1 MLLKKKASIFLST
14 MFICSLVLM
23 GCSSTNEE
31 TKSSKKADPFKV
43 LENEDARKA
52 IALAIDKEQMTNI
65 ILNDGSKPV
74 DKFVPDN
81 LAFNEKGED
90 YRNVAG
96 EMGYSHND
104 EEAKKVWEKV
114 KKEIGFDSV
123 EFEFLTSDT
132 EQSGKIAEFIQAELQ
147 DALEGVTVKI
157 QQLPTKLKTEK
168 GSNGDFQL
176 SIAGWGAD
184 YPDPLTF
191 LEIYYPEVGRYAINV
206 GYKDTE
212 YKDLITKAKGS
223 TTIDESWES
232 YSKAEKILLD
242 SAFIT
247 PLYQKGGAYLEK
259 EYLKDVVN
267 YSFGPQTS
275 YKWAKLSNGKKEVNT
290 TSSSDISS
298 MDTAKASDS
307 TSFEAINNV
316 MEGLVRVD
324 SKNELIPGM
333 AESWEKSSDSKTWTF
348 KIRKDAKWSNGD
360 PLTAKDFEYSF
371 IRNLTPET
379 ACEYAYVMY
388 DIQGAE
394 DFNLGKNSDS
404 STVGVKA
411 IDDYTLEIKLNR
423 PVNYFDQLMAFPVF
437 FPVNKN
443 MVETYGDNYGTDKD
457 KLAFNGP
464 FVMDSW
470 KMEDQ
475 YGLKKNE
482 NYWDNK
488 TVNLDKVNF
497 KIVKDINAA
506 VNLYETGEVDK
517 VAIASEHVDKY
528 KDSKEFKTIKYATCN
543 FLMVN
548 GGNPPKNKK

>member
-1 MLLKKKASIFLST
+1 MLLKKKASLILST
-14 MFICSLVLM
+14 MLISSIVLT
-23 GCSSTNEE
+23 GCSSTGEDKN
-31 TKSSKKADPFKV
+31 TTSQDIDPFKV
-43 LENEDARKA
+43 LENENARKA
-52 IALAIDKEQMTNI
+52 ISLAIDKEQLTSV
-65 ILNDGSKPV
+65 ILNNGSKPV
-74 DKFVPDN
+74 NRFVPDG

-90 YRNVAG
+90 YRNIAG
-96 EMGYSHND
+96 EMGYDPND
-104 EEAKKVWEKV
+104 EEAKKAWDKA
-114 KKEIGFDSV
+114 KEELNFDTV
-123 EFEFLTSDT
+123 EFEFLTDDT
-132 EQSGKIAEFIQAELQ
+132 EQSKKIAEFIQAELQ
-147 DALEGVTVKI
+147 GALEGATIKL

-168 GSNGDFQL
+168 GSNGDFHL

-191 LEIYYPEVGRYAINV
+191 LEIYCPDVGRYAINV
-206 GYKDTE
+206 GYKNQE
-212 YKDLITKAKGS
+212 YKDLISKAKQS

-232 YSKAEKILLD
+232 YMKAEKILLD

-247 PLYQKGGAYLEK
+247 PLYQKSSAFLEK
-259 EYLKDVVN
+259 EYLQDVAN

-275 YKWAKLSNGKKEVNT
+275 YKWAKLNNGKNEVNT
-290 TSSSDISS
+290 TSISDISS
-298 MDTAKASDS
+298 MDTAQASDS

-324 SKNELIPGM
+324 INNELTPGM
-333 AESWEKSSDSKTWTF
+333 AESWEKSEDAKTWTF

-360 PLTAKDFEYSF
+360 PVTAKDFEFAF

-388 DIQGAE
+388 DIEGAE
-394 DFNLGKNSDS
+394 DFNLGKSTDA

-411 IDDYTLEIKLNR
+411 IDDNTLEVKLNR

-437 FPVNKN
+437 FPVNQKA
-443 MVETYGDNYGTDKD
+443 VETYGDDYGTAQD
-457 KLAFNGP
+457 KLVFNGP
-464 FVMDSW
+464 FVMATW

-475 YGLKKNE
+475 YSLKKNA

-497 KIVKDINAA
+497 KIVKDVNAA

-517 VAIASEHVDKY
+517 VAISSEHVDKY
-528 KDSKEFKTIKYATCN
+528 KDSKEYKTLKSASCN

-548 GGNPPKNKK
+548 GGNPPKK

>member
-1 MLLKKKASIFLST
+1 MLLKRKASILLS
-14 MFICSLVLM
+14 SLLISSIVLT
-23 GCSSTNEE
+23 GCSSTNKKES
-31 TKSSKKADPFKV
+31 TSKNQIDPFKV

-52 IALAIDKEQMTNI
+52 ISLAIDKEQMTNV

-74 DKFVPDN
+74 NRFVPDG
-81 LAFNEKGED
+81 LAFNEAGKD
-90 YRNVAG
+90 YREVAG
-96 EMGYSHND
+96 EMGYRHND
-104 EEAKKVWEKV
+104 DEAKKSWDKV
-114 KKEIGFDSV
+114 KKELNFDTV
-123 EFEFLTSDT
+123 EFEFLTTDT
-132 EQSGKIAEFIQAELQ
+132 EQSKKIAEFIQSELQ

-168 GSNGDFQL
+168 GSAGDFQL

-206 GYKDTE
+206 GYKDEE
-212 YKDLITKAKGS
+212 YKNLISKAKES
-223 TTIDESWES
+223 TTIDESWDS
-232 YSKAEKILLD
+232 YMKAEKILLD
-242 SAFIT
+242 SGFIT

-259 EYLKDVVN
+259 EYVKDVAN

-275 YKWAKLSNGKKEVNT
+275 YKWAKVSNSKNEINT

-324 SKNELIPGM
+324 LKNELIPGM
-333 AESWEKSSDSKTWTF
+333 AESWEKSSDAKTWTF
-348 KIRKDAKWSNGD
+348 KIRPDAKWSNGD
-360 PLTAKDFEYSF
+360 PVTAHDFEYAF

-388 DIQGAE
+388 DIRGAE
-394 DFNLGKNSDS
+394 DFNLGKTKDS
-404 STVGVKA
+404 SSVGVKA
-411 IDDYTLEIKLNR
+411 IDDHTLEVKLNR

-437 FPVNKN
+437 FPVNQKV
-443 MVETYGDNYGTDKD
+443 VETYGDDYGTSKD
-457 KLAFNGP
+457 NLVFNGP

-470 KMEDQ
+470 KIEDQ

-482 NYWDNK
+482 KYWDNK

-497 KIVKDINAA
+497 KVVKDINAA
-506 VNLYETGEVDK
+506 VNLYETGEIDK
-517 VAIASEHVDKY
+517 VVLASEHVDKY
-528 KDSKEFKTIKYATCN
+528 KDSKEFKTIKYASCN
-543 FLMVN
+543 FIMVN
-548 GGNPPKNKK
+548 AGNPPKK

>member
-1 MLLKKKASIFLST
+1 MLLKRKASILLS
-14 MFICSLVLM
+14 SLLISSIVLT
-23 GCSSTNEE
+23 GCSSTNKKES
-31 TKSSKKADPFKV
+31 TSKNQIDPFKV

-52 IALAIDKEQMTNI
+52 ISLAIDKEQMTNV

-74 DKFVPDN
+74 NRFVPDG
-81 LAFNEKGED
+81 LAFNEAGKD
-90 YRNVAG
+90 YREVAG
-96 EMGYSHND
+96 EMGYGHND
-104 EEAKKVWEKV
+104 AEAKKSWDKV
-114 KKEIGFDSV
+114 KKELNFDTV
-123 EFEFLTSDT
+123 EFEFLTTDT
-132 EQSGKIAEFIQAELQ
+132 EQSKKIAEFIQSELQ

-168 GSNGDFQL
+168 GSAGDFQL

-206 GYKDTE
+206 GYKDEE
-212 YKDLITKAKGS
+212 YKNLISKAKES
-223 TTIDESWES
+223 TTIDESWDS
-232 YSKAEKILLD
+232 YMKAEKILLD
-242 SAFIT
+242 SGFIT
-247 PLYQKGGAYLEK
+247 PLYQKGGAFLEK
-259 EYLKDVVN
+259 EYVKDVAN

-275 YKWAKLSNGKKEVNT
+275 YKWAKVSNGKNEINT

-316 MEGLVRVD
+316 MEGLVRVNL
-324 SKNELIPGM
+324 KNELIPGM
-333 AESWEKSSDSKTWTF
+333 AESWEKSSDAKTWTF
-348 KIRKDAKWSNGD
+348 KIRPDAKWSNGD
-360 PLTAKDFEYSF
+360 PVTAHDFEYAF

-388 DIQGAE
+388 DIKGAE
-394 DFNLGKNSDS
+394 DFNLGKTKDS
-404 STVGVKA
+404 SSVGVKA
-411 IDDYTLEIKLNR
+411 IDDHTLEVKLNR

-437 FPVNKN
+437 FPVNQN
-443 MVETYGDNYGTDKD
+443 VVEAYGDDYGTSKD
-457 KLAFNGP
+457 NLVFNGP

-470 KMEDQ
+470 KIEDQ

-482 NYWDNK
+482 KYWDNK

-497 KIVKDINAA
+497 KVVKDINAA
-506 VNLYETGEVDK
+506 VNLYETDEIDK
-517 VAIASEHVDKY
+517 VVLASEHVDKY
-528 KDSKEFKTIKYATCN
+528 KDSKEFKTIKYTSCN

-548 GGNPPKNKK
+548 AGNPPKK

>member
-1 MLLKKKASIFLST
+1 MLLKRKASILLS
-14 MFICSLVLM
+14 SLLISSIVLT
-23 GCSSTNEE
+23 GCSSTNKKES
-31 TKSSKKADPFKV
+31 TSKNQIDPFKV

-52 IALAIDKEQMTNI
+52 ISLAIDKEQMTNV

-74 DKFVPDN
+74 NRFVPDG
-81 LAFNEKGED
+81 LAFNEAGKD
-90 YRNVAG
+90 YREVAG
-96 EMGYSHND
+96 EMGYAHND
-104 EEAKKVWEKV
+104 AEAKKSWDKV
-114 KKEIGFDSV
+114 KKELNFDTV
-123 EFEFLTSDT
+123 EFEFLTTDT
-132 EQSGKIAEFIQAELQ
+132 EQSKKIAEFIQSELQ

-168 GSNGDFQL
+168 GSAGDFQL

-206 GYKDTE
+206 GYKDEE
-212 YKDLITKAKGS
+212 YKNLISKAKES
-223 TTIDESWES
+223 TTIDESWDS
-232 YSKAEKILLD
+232 YMKAEKILLD
-242 SAFIT
+242 SGFIT
-247 PLYQKGGAYLEK
+247 PLYQKGGAFLEK
-259 EYLKDVVN
+259 EYVKDVAN

-275 YKWAKLSNGKKEVNT
+275 YKWAKVSNGKNEINT

-316 MEGLVRVD
+316 MEGLVRVNL
-324 SKNELIPGM
+324 KNELIPGM
-333 AESWEKSSDSKTWTF
+333 AESWEKSSDAKTWTF
-348 KIRKDAKWSNGD
+348 KIRPDAKWSNGD
-360 PLTAKDFEYSF
+360 PVTAHDFEYAF

-388 DIQGAE
+388 DIKGAE
-394 DFNLGKNSDS
+394 DFNLGKTKDS
-404 STVGVKA
+404 SSVGVKA
-411 IDDYTLEIKLNR
+411 IDDHTLEVKLNR

-437 FPVNKN
+437 FPVNQN
-443 MVETYGDNYGTDKD
+443 VVEAYGDDYGTSKD
-457 KLAFNGP
+457 NLVFNGP

-470 KMEDQ
+470 KIEDQ

-482 NYWDNK
+482 KYWDNK

-497 KIVKDINAA
+497 KVVKDINAA
-506 VNLYETGEVDK
+506 VNLYETGEIDK
-517 VAIASEHVDKY
+517 VVLASEHVDKY
-528 KDSKEFKTIKYATCN
+528 KDSKEFKTIKYASCN

-548 GGNPPKNKK
+548 AGNPPKK

>member
-1 MLLKKKASIFLST
+1 MLLKRKASILLS
-14 MFICSLVLM
+14 SLLISSIVLT
-23 GCSSTNEE
+23 GCSSTNKKES
-31 TKSSKKADPFKV
+31 TSKNQIDPFKV

-52 IALAIDKEQMTNI
+52 ISLAIDKEQMTNV

-74 DKFVPDN
+74 NRFVPDG
-81 LAFNEKGED
+81 LAFNEAGKD
-90 YRNVAG
+90 YREVAG
-96 EMGYSHND
+96 EMGYGHND
-104 EEAKKVWEKV
+104 DEAKKSWDKV
-114 KKEIGFDSV
+114 KKELNFDTV
-123 EFEFLTSDT
+123 EFEFLTTDT
-132 EQSGKIAEFIQAELQ
+132 EQSKKIAEFIQSELQ

-168 GSNGDFQL
+168 GSAGDFQL

-206 GYKDTE
+206 GYKDEE
-212 YKDLITKAKGS
+212 YKNLISKAKES
-223 TTIDESWES
+223 TTIDESWDS
-232 YSKAEKILLD
+232 YMKAEKILLD
-242 SAFIT
+242 SGFIT

-259 EYLKDVVN
+259 EYIKDVAN

-275 YKWAKLSNGKKEVNT
+275 YKWAKVSNGKNEINT

-307 TSFEAINNV
+307 TSFETINNV

-324 SKNELIPGM
+324 LKNELIPGM
-333 AESWEKSSDSKTWTF
+333 AESWEKSSDAKTWTF
-348 KIRKDAKWSNGD
+348 KIRPDAKWSNGD
-360 PLTAKDFEYSF
+360 PVTAHDFEYAF

-388 DIQGAE
+388 DIKGAE
-394 DFNLGKNSDS
+394 DFNLGKTKDS
-404 STVGVKA
+404 SSVGVKA
-411 IDDYTLEIKLNR
+411 IDDHTLEVKLNR

-437 FPVNKN
+437 FPVNQKV
-443 MVETYGDNYGTDKD
+443 VETYGDDYGTSKD
-457 KLAFNGP
+457 KLVFNGP

-470 KMEDQ
+470 KIEDQ

-482 NYWDNK
+482 KYWDNK

-497 KIVKDINAA
+497 KVVKDINAA
-506 VNLYETGEVDK
+506 VNLYETGEIDK
-517 VAIASEHVDKY
+517 VVLASEHVDKY
-528 KDSKEFKTIKYATCN
+528 KDSKEFKTIKYASCN

-548 GGNPPKNKK
+548 AGNPPKK